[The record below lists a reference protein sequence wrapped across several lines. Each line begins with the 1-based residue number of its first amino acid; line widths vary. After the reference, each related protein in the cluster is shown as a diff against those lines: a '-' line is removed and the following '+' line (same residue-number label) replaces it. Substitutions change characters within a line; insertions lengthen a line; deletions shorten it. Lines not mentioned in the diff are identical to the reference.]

1 MSEIE
6 PIDVVHLGCE
16 RVICCW
22 RVDDVLIDPGPE
34 TALQTLLEA
43 LGSLRPRALLL
54 THIHFDHA
62 GAAGALCRRFSDLE
76 VHVHEVGAPHL
87 ADPERLV
94 RSARR
99 LYGDDFDR
107 LWGEVAPV
115 PRDRLRP
122 LGVTEGERQVLGF
135 RAADTPG
142 HARHHACFLHE
153 PTGQAFVG
161 DTAGVRIPP
170 AAYALAPTPPPDV
183 DVEAW
188 RRSLELLG
196 AWGPDILGLT
206 HFGAVTDVASHLA
219 AVAGWLDEWVP
230 VARELDAEE
239 FADALHA
246 RIAAEV
252 NDDTALVY
260 ERAAPADQ
268 VWQGLRRWWE
278 KRKAAAG

>member
-1 MSEIE
+1 VSEIE

-34 TALQTLLEA
+34 SALETLLEA

-62 GAAGALCRRFSDLE
+62 GAAGSLCQRFDGLE

-94 RSARR
+94 GSARR
-99 LYGDDFDR
+99 LYGEDFDR
-107 LWGEVAPV
+107 LWGEVVPV
-115 PRDRLRP
+115 PADRLRP

-135 RAADTPG
+135 RAANTPG

-153 PTGQAFVG
+153 PSGHAFVG

-170 AAYALAPTPPPDV
+170 ASYALAPTPPPEIDL
-183 DVEAW
+183 EAW
-188 RRSLELLG
+188 RASLQLLG
-196 AWGPDILGLT
+196 AWGPDVMGLT
-206 HFGAVTDVASHLA
+206 HFGAVTDVPSQLT
-219 AVAGWLDEWVP
+219 AVGAWLDEWAP
-230 VARELDAEE
+230 AAREMDAEE

-246 RIAAEV
+246 RIGAEV
-252 NDDTALVY
+252 DGDTAPVY
-260 ERAAPADQ
+260 EQAAPANQ
-268 VWQGLRRWWE
+268 VWQGLRRYWE
-278 KRKAAAG
+278 KREEAAD